1 MTHKIYRSVN
11 YYMIEIDDRKQLAP
25 LADYITDATNRVRPI
40 EIRYHYAAN
49 TGVIVCDY
57 NDDVTDEQVNQIVCD
72 YEQRQDK
79 NTPAGEAA
87 ERSTRPG
94 DSASPD
100 D

>member
-25 LADYITDATNRVRPI
+25 LADYITEATNRVRPI

-57 NDDVTDEQVNQIVCD
+57 NDDVTDEQVNQLVCD
-72 YEQRQDK
+72 YENRLL
-79 NTPAGEAA
+79 NTQTTDRDRETGQSNS
-87 ERSTRPG
+87 RS
-94 DSASPD
+94 D
-100 D
+100 

>member
-57 NDDVTDEQVNQIVCD
+57 NDEVTDEQVNQIVCD
-72 YEQRQDK
+72 YENRLL
-79 NTPAGEAA
+79 NTQTTDRDRETGQGNS
-87 ERSTRPG
+87 RS
-94 DSASPD
+94 D
-100 D
+100 

>member
-1 MTHKIYRSVN
+1 MKHKIYRSVN

-25 LADYITDATNRVRPI
+25 LADYITEATKKVRPI

-87 ERSTRPG
+87 ERSTGPG

>member
-1 MTHKIYRSVN
+1 MTHRIYRSVN

-25 LADYITDATNRVRPI
+25 LADYITDATSRVRPI

-72 YEQRQDK
+72 YENRLL
-79 NTPAGEAA
+79 NTQTTDRDRETGQGNS
-87 ERSTRPG
+87 RS
-94 DSASPD
+94 D
-100 D
+100 

>member
-1 MTHKIYRSVN
+1 MTHKIYRSFN

-72 YEQRQDK
+72 YENRLP
-79 NTPAGEAA
+79 NTQTTDRDRETGQGNS
-87 ERSTRPG
+87 RS
-94 DSASPD
+94 D
-100 D
+100 